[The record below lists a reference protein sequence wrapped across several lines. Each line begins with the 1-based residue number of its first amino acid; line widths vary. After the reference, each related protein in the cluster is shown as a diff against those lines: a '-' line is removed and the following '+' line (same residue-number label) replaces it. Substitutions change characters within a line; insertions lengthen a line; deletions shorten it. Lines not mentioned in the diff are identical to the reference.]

1 MLYCNI
7 SGCTIKRC
15 VITHKIMSKDTV
27 KLFQRACAALQSEKA
42 TLSKTLANAQAT
54 VADAEKRLAEIEA
67 ALGGAGSAPTKRRG
81 RKPKKAAAKRRGRP
95 ARKKAAAKR
104 RGRPARKKATAKRGR
119 PAKKKTAP
127 KRKAA
132 KKKTARKAVK
142 KAAKKPTKKAAKKA
156 TKKAA
161 RKAPARKAKNKRSLK
176 DIVLNVTKGKA
187 LTAAQILEA
196 AKKAGHKFSGKNPM
210 NSLRVML
217 YTNKKAFKQ
226 PSKGKFTAA

>member
-1 MLYCNI
+1 M
-7 SGCTIKRC
+7 
-15 VITHKIMSKDTV
+15 
-27 KLFQRACAALQSEKA
+27 
-42 TLSKTLANAQAT
+42 SKTLANAQAT

-67 ALGGAGSAPTKRRG
+67 ALGGAGSAPAKRRGRKPKKAAAKRRG

-95 ARKKAAAKR
+95 A
-104 RGRPARKKATAKRGR
+104 KKATAKRGR

-142 KAAKKPTKKAAKKA
+142 KAAKKA
-156 TKKAA
+156 TKKA
-161 RKAPARKAKNKRSLK
+161 PAKKAKNKRSLK

>member
-1 MLYCNI
+1 MLYRSI
-7 SGCTIKRC
+7 SGCAIKWR

-42 TLSKTLANAQAT
+42 TLSKTLANAQSAA
-54 VADAEKRLAEIEA
+54 ADAEKRLAEIEA
-67 ALGGAGSAPTKRRG
+67 ALGGAGSAPAKRRG

-95 ARKKAAAKR
+95 
-104 RGRPARKKATAKRGR
+104 GKKATAKRGR
-119 PAKKKTAP
+119 PAKKKAAP

-142 KAAKKPTKKAAKKA
+142 KTAKKPAKKTPKKAAKKA
-156 TKKAA
+156 PKKKAKKTA
-161 RKAPARKAKNKRSLK
+161 SKGSSKRSLK
-176 DIVLNVTKGKA
+176 DIVLQVTKGEA

-196 AKKAGHKFSGKNPM
+196 AKKVGHKFSGKKPING
-210 NSLRVML
+210 LRVML